1 MKVKKRSDG
10 MLSIIATAGQ
20 SIYDLCLMTYGD
32 LKYVYKLIQDSNI
45 VNLNEPT
52 LSGKEIIFDPTLV
65 QDSLFYNALLRN
77 GLVINTL
84 SEETKDKPLFLLQEN
99 RFYILQENGF
109 NIKL

>member
-45 VNLNEPT
+45 VNSSEPT
-52 LSGKEIIFDPTLV
+52 LSGKEIIFDPMLV
-65 QDSLFYNALLRN
+65 QDALFYNALLRN
-77 GLVINTL
+77 GLVINTP
-84 SEETKDKPLFLLQEN
+84 SVS
-99 RFYILQENGF
+99 
-109 NIKL
+109 

>member
-1 MKVKKRSDG
+1 

-52 LSGKEIIFDPTLV
+52 LSGKEIILI
-65 QDSLFYNALLRN
+65 LRWCKIHYSITRCCEM
-77 GLVINTL
+77 VW
-84 SEETKDKPLFLLQEN
+84 
-99 RFYILQENGF
+99 
-109 NIKL
+109 